1 MSYESINIEKEEL
14 DCKDIKMIES
24 EQKLEPEP
32 IKKIP
37 SKEAKEFMERYGE
50 LKRKNSLLVK
60 KAKRFDSADYFQ
72 ARASQKKL
80 N

>member
-1 MSYESINIEKEEL
+1 MENKILIDSDQIIESIEEPNEEL
-14 DCKDIKMIES
+14 
-24 EQKLEPEP
+24 P
-32 IKKIP
+32 ITPKKVP
-37 SKEAKEFMERYGE
+37 SQEAKDFMAKYGE

-72 ARASQKKL
+72 ARASQKKI